1 MKFNTVTIH
10 NFKCFDHLKID
21 HFNPNMNILIGNNG
35 TGKSSL
41 LEALRVLIG
50 SLYLKFDKYENKIVI
65 PGITDD
71 DVRLAYVDKTL
82 EPKIPSYVFADATVD
97 CFDESRDQEATKK
110 ISWKRSVE
118 TKGGKTLFKEAKEMQ
133 QQSNDIQLSV
143 REGKNYDIPLIAFF
157 STDRY
162 KKERRDTDIKPTGSR
177 MQGYF
182 NALNTTTNI
191 KFFLD
196 MFYTETLDEL
206 QNEKKSDLLE
216 AVYNAVKICVDCN
229 SLKYMLKQQ
238 ELMVGYST
246 DVPLP
251 LSMLSDGVRST
262 LSMVMEMA
270 FRCYLL
276 NPHRGVD
283 APLYTNGIVLIDEV
297 DLHLHPSWQINI
309 LNNLRKAFPEI
320 QFIVTTHAPLV
331 ISQISDCS
339 IFSIS
344 KQEIYDFPI
353 QNGRT
358 ADYIIEQMGVSY
370 TIQDTKDK
378 LSTYFGLI
386 DSGKGKSPEALLLRD
401 ELNNLLGDNH
411 AELKRADMLLTF
423 FNSKVGI

>member
-1 MKFNTVTIH
+1 MKLNSVTIH
-10 NFKCFDHLKID
+10 NFKCYDHLKID
-21 HFNPNMNILIGNNG
+21 HFHPNMNILIGNNG

-41 LEALRVLIG
+41 LEAIRVLIG

-82 EPKIPSYVFADATVD
+82 EPMIPSYVSADATVD
-97 CFDESRDQEATKK
+97 SFDESRNEGPTKE

-133 QQSNDIQLSV
+133 RQSNEIQVSV
-143 REGKNYDIPLIAFF
+143 REGKNYDIPLITFF

-162 KKERRDTDIKPTGSR
+162 KKERRDTDIKSTGSR

-182 NALNTTTNI
+182 NALDTTTNI

-206 QNEKKSDLLE
+206 QNERKSELLE
-216 AVYNAVKICVDCN
+216 AVYNAVKICVDCK

-246 DVPLP
+246 DDPLP

-309 LNNLRKAFPEI
+309 LNNLRKAFPKI

-344 KQEIYDFPI
+344 ERKIYDFPI

-370 TIQDTKDK
+370 VKQDTKDK

-386 DSGKGKSPEALLLRD
+386 DSGQGKSEEAIDLRK
-401 ELNNLLGDNH
+401 ELNKLLGDDH

-423 FNSKVGI
+423 F